1 MHVTAGRAMHK
12 STPRAGSAKHI
23 AVPPPENFRYAI
35 TVSFPARSIGRFG
48 ETPGIA
54 WLNSWSPLDDNTD
67 FGRVVDKTLS
77 PKRTKNVE
85 SL

>member
-1 MHVTAGRAMHK
+1 MHVATKRADYK
-12 STPRAGSAKHI
+12 SASRDGSRAEAHRGPHL
-23 AVPPPENFRYAI
+23 R
-35 TVSFPARSIGRFG
+35 VSVRFPARSIRRLG

-54 WLNSWSPLDDNTD
+54 WLNSWSPPDDNTD